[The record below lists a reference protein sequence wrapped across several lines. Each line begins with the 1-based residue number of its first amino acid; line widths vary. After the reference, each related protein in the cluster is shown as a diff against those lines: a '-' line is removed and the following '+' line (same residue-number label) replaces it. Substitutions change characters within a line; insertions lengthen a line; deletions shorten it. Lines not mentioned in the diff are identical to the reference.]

1 MLGSHNSCRGSALQ
15 LLLLPAASHDK
26 TAACLSNKIII
37 AKCACCVWHL
47 RRKIY
52 AQAHLLTF
60 ILHYR
65 SQQIST
71 DGSTSPQLQH
81 GLQVGQVILTL
92 PNAFAT
98 TGMASGV
105 FFQLIFATLALWT
118 LFLLATLYQELKK
131 RKAAWRRDLHHGII
145 MVQHLCQSNTLVHVL
160 HHNISMP
167 W

>member
-1 MLGSHNSCRGSALQ
+1 MHKRNG
-15 LLLLPAASHDK
+15 
-26 TAACLSNKIII
+26 
-37 AKCACCVWHL
+37 
-47 RRKIY
+47 
-52 AQAHLLTF
+52 HLLTF

-118 LFLLATLYQELKK
+118 LFLLATLYQELQK
-131 RKAAWRRDLHHGII
+131 RKAAWRRDLHHGIV
-145 MVQHLCQSNTLVHVL
+145 MVQHDQL
-160 HHNISMP
+160 
-167 W
+167 